1 MKIKGEIGRKVK
13 VTFNTEYGENSFIR
27 NTIKELK
34 DFIRDENLETAQA
47 QVEIIE
53 DNIILYRC
61 DIKNSCGDLSKLR
74 NIRERWAR
82 NDFDYSKLCTKEEIK
97 EYLQKGYLIA
107 VAGLKEIDLNDL
119 EKIA

>member
-1 MKIKGEIGRKVK
+1 MKIRGEIGRKVK
-13 VTFNTEYGENSFIR
+13 VTFNTEYGEYNSVR

-47 QVEIIE
+47 HVEIIE

-61 DIKNSCGDLSKLR
+61 DIKNSYGALNKLG
-74 NIRERWAR
+74 NIREHWAR

-97 EYLQKGYLIA
+97 EYLQKDYLIA
-107 VAGLKEIDLNDL
+107 VEGLKEINLNDL
-119 EKIA
+119 EKIS

>member
-13 VTFNTEYGENSFIR
+13 VTFNTEYEEYSSIR

-47 QVEIIE
+47 QVKIIE
-53 DNIILYRC
+53 DNINLYRC
-61 DIKNSCGDLSKLR
+61 DVKNAHGDLARLGD
-74 NIRERWAR
+74 IRKYWAC
-82 NDFDYSKLCTKEEIK
+82 NKFNYSELCTKEEIK

-107 VAGLKEIDLNDL
+107 VEGLKEIDLNDL